1 MSDPPHLLHSLYS
14 SLDCPHFYPH
24 QGRGVPEIDILET
37 RPCSD
42 LARMGG
48 TLAAAPAAGTCGLS
62 TLQVAPRLPDYLRP
76 QPTYYPDEATSW
88 YRDLLEP

>member
-1 MSDPPHLLHSLYS
+1 M
-14 SLDCPHFYPH
+14 
-24 QGRGVPEIDILET
+24 PEIDILET

-48 TLAAAPAAGTCGLS
+48 ALAAGRAAGTCGLS

-76 QPTYYPDEATSW
+76 EPMHYPDEVASW
-88 YRDLLEP
+88 YG